1 MKVSRRTLFLSLAS
15 TAAAGLADSRF
26 GTSEASDSKFTTS
39 ARPLKIPALDK
50 GELQNGVRIYN
61 LKMQK
66 GISQF
71 FANVETSTLG
81 INGDYLGPT
90 LRMVAGETV
99 QMNVTNNIGDTSSM
113 HWHGMHVP
121 ADQDGG
127 PHQLIKDGDQWRA
140 EYEVKQHASTFWYH
154 SHVMGK
160 TGLQVYHG
168 LAGVIIV
175 EDEEANGLGLPQNY
189 GVDDIPLILQDRKFN
204 DDGSFDYSLGMHEQ
218 MMGITGDT
226 MLVNGTVHPYF
237 EATSDSLRLRLLNA
251 SNSRIYEMKFSDSRH
266 FHQIASDG
274 GLLEKPVKMTSLTLS
289 PGERAEIIV
298 DLSSGKP
305 VSLISRTPATEEFFG
320 DMTQMREGGNEAF
333 KLLDIIPSVQRK
345 PVGKLPGSLA
355 RLEKVDE
362 RIAIKTRTFNLDM
375 GTGFGMM
382 LGREG
387 NNMTINGKSMDM
399 KRIDEVVK
407 LGTSEIWHIVNPS
420 FEAHP
425 FHIHDVQFRILD
437 RDGKPPIESET
448 GLKDTVLIP
457 SKESVRLLLSFRDY
471 ADPDTPYMYH
481 CHNLEHEDAG
491 MMGQFTVVT

>member
-1 MKVSRRTLFLSLAS
+1 MKISRRTLFLGLAS
-15 TAAAGLADSRF
+15 TAAASLAVSRF
-26 GTSEASDSKFTTS
+26 GASKASGTALETG
-39 ARPLKIPALDK
+39 AHPLKIPALDK
-50 GELQNGVRIYN
+50 GELRDGVRVYGLN
-61 LKMQK
+61 MQK

-71 FANVETSTLG
+71 FETVETPTLG
-81 INGDYLGPT
+81 INGNYLGPT

-99 QMNVTNNIGDTSSM
+99 QMNVTNNMGDTSSM

-127 PHQLIKDGDQWRA
+127 PHQLIKDGGQWRA
-140 EYEVKQHASTFWYH
+140 EFEVKQHASTFWYH

-160 TGLQVYHG
+160 TGSQVYHG

-175 EDEEANGLGLPQNY
+175 EDEAANGLGLPQNY
-189 GVDDIPLILQDRKFN
+189 GVDDIPLILQDRKFK

-226 MLVNGTVHPYF
+226 MLVNGTLHPYF

-251 SNSRIYEMKFSDSRH
+251 SNSRIYEMKFDDGRR

-274 GLLEKPVKMTSLTLS
+274 GLLEKPVEVASLILS

-298 DLSSGKP
+298 DLSSGEP
-305 VSLISRTPATEEFFG
+305 VALISRTPATKEFFG
-320 DMTQMREGGNEAF
+320 DMTQMRAGGNEAF
-333 KLLDIIPSVQRK
+333 KLLDIIPSTQRK
-345 PVGKLPGSLA
+345 RAAKLPEKLTT
-355 RLEKVDE
+355 LEPVDE
-362 RIAIKTRTFNLDM
+362 SVSIKTRTFNLDM

-407 LGTSEIWHIVNPS
+407 LGTTEVWHIVNPS

-425 FHIHDVQFRILD
+425 FHVHDVQFRILD
-437 RDGKPPIESET
+437 RDGRPPIETET

-457 SKESVRLLLSFRDY
+457 SKGSVRLLLSFRDY

-491 MMGQFTVVT
+491 MMGQFTVVA

>member
-1 MKVSRRTLFLSLAS
+1 
-15 TAAAGLADSRF
+15 
-26 GTSEASDSKFTTS
+26 
-39 ARPLKIPALDK
+39 
-50 GELQNGVRIYN
+50 
-61 LKMQK
+61 
-66 GISQF
+66 
-71 FANVETSTLG
+71 
-81 INGDYLGPT
+81 
-90 LRMVAGETV
+90 
-99 QMNVTNNIGDTSSM
+99 
-113 HWHGMHVP
+113 
-121 ADQDGG
+121 
-127 PHQLIKDGDQWRA
+127 
-140 EYEVKQHASTFWYH
+140 
-154 SHVMGK
+154 MGK
-160 TGLQVYHG
+160 TGSQVYHG

-175 EDEEANGLGLPQNY
+175 EDEAANGLGLPQNY

-226 MLVNGTVHPYF
+226 MLVNGTLHPYF

-251 SNSRIYEMKFSDSRH
+251 SNSRIYEMKFDDGRR

-274 GLLEKPVKMTSLTLS
+274 GLLEKPVEVASLILS

-298 DLSSGKP
+298 DLSSGEP
-305 VSLISRTPATEEFFG
+305 VALISRTPATKEFFG
-320 DMTQMREGGNEAF
+320 DMTQMRAGGNEAF
-333 KLLDIIPSVQRK
+333 KLLDILPSTRRTLAA
-345 PVGKLPGSLA
+345 KLPEKLTT
-355 RLEKVDE
+355 LEPVDE
-362 RIAIKTRTFNLDM
+362 SVSIKTRTFNLDM

-407 LGTSEIWHIVNPS
+407 LGTTEVWHIVNPS

-425 FHIHDVQFRILD
+425 FHVHDVQFRILD
-437 RDGKPPIESET
+437 RDGRPPIETET

-457 SKESVRLLLSFRDY
+457 SKGSVRLLLSFRDY

-491 MMGQFTVVT
+491 MMGQFTVVA